1 MKISNFEML
10 LNPVR
15 MGIIQNLIGG
25 RRLSTQQISELL
37 PDVPQATLYR
47 HLKILLK
54 AGYISVV
61 EENPVRGTVE
71 KIYSMNVESMK
82 AVNKEAVTL
91 TAQEHKRYFFT
102 YMTGLM
108 DELERYF
115 EKDNIDVIKDG
126 LSYSQGRYY
135 MTDEEFSVFTQDLQN
150 TFGKVIANMPSA
162 DRKAR
167 TIGFVMIPDKKDPVK

>member
-10 LNPVR
+10 LNPIR

-61 EENPVRGTVE
+61 EENRVRGTVE
-71 KIYSMNVESMK
+71 KIYRMNADSMN
-82 AVNKEAVTL
+82 AVNKEATEL
-91 TAQEHKRYFFT
+91 TADQYKRYFFT
-102 YMTGLM
+102 YMVGLT
-108 DELERYF
+108 DELESYF
-115 EKDNIDVIKDG
+115 ENDGVDVVKDG
-126 LSYSQGRYY
+126 LSFRQGRYY
-135 MTDEEFSVFTQDLQN
+135 MTDEEYSVFVEDLKN
-150 TFGKVIANMPSA
+150 AFGKVVGNIPSHG
-162 DRKAR
+162 RKAR
-167 TIGFVMIPDKKDPVK
+167 TIGLVMIPDGKRPEK